1 MAVMNPMGGGID
13 TDVQNRMMQLRND
26 PNALG
31 QQAQKSGDILDLIA
45 ARRAADL
52 VAEQKKMLA
61 LQMNGSP
68 ATVKDQVEKELIDG
82 QKAEMRGPLQSLQ
95 DKTQG
100 VAGVLQNQQRQQQQ
114 QGRGQPQGQPMRAAM
129 GGIINAPAPNLN
141 RMYNGGIVGY
151 KKGGEISREE
161 YIEKV
166 KALIASGVEQKDAMA
181 QMDKEFDILSGT
193 REGRT
198 GFFNMPSEKD
208 ELSLEDNRLLP
219 KGNRR
224 FISGE
229 DVYGGVGLS
238 GLAEGLGDTARNA
251 KEGLTNAM
259 GSYLNLAG
267 VKPDEEKKETIA
279 PAVAPAITPTTAS
292 VDPVDPVAAAEAEYA
307 KYKSTLPPEPNV
319 FRAKPGDPLAGMPDE
334 AAAASDAREAA
345 RQAAKQAEIEAA
357 EQAARDAAEKK
368 DEQEAPSP
376 FTPTDGKNQPATV
389 EQPKP
394 KPKTPVELLQEKL
407 DALDGKK
414 GIAGLVERF
423 ANTNFQKSYGGTGE
437 ALAQAGRDIAKTGS
451 DEKARKRKFLEDQ
464 LGVQQSIEAAQ
475 VKATAKESEFGRSLA
490 ETQAARKQAGNE
502 FDQKFKQLGSQ
513 FDKTLEQNGDYRDA
527 KLKVEDRTNEIRAIT
542 EANNTALLS
551 SKNKQQVFA
560 ILQTMRNDYDKMIE
574 IEVGN
579 ILDRPGEDSVA
590 KRAAAEAHRK
600 TRNTEFAN
608 LQSSLVGTLR
618 GGSGSSAKAAAS
630 AILGT

>member
-1 MAVMNPMGGGID
+1 
-13 TDVQNRMMQLRND
+13 
-26 PNALG
+26 
-31 QQAQKSGDILDLIA
+31 
-45 ARRAADL
+45 
-52 VAEQKKMLA
+52 
-61 LQMNGSP
+61 
-68 ATVKDQVEKELIDG
+68 
-82 QKAEMRGPLQSLQ
+82 
-95 DKTQG
+95 
-100 VAGVLQNQQRQQQQ
+100 
-114 QGRGQPQGQPMRAAM
+114 MRAAM

-198 GFFNMPSEKD
+198 GFFDIPSEKD

-224 FISGE
+224 FISG
-229 DVYGGVGLS
+229 DDAYGGVGLS

-292 VDPVDPVAAAEAEYA
+292 VDPVDPVAVAEAEYA

-334 AAAASDAREAA
+334 AAAASDAR
-345 RQAAKQAEIEAA
+345 QAAKQAEIEAA
-357 EQAARDAAEKK
+357 EYRKTLPEGDGFSPVLSKEERGKNALKNLGLDKEQDNSMFEPKVNPNQSPTMTPEQQAAAR
-368 DEQEAPSP
+368 
-376 FTPTDGKNQPATV
+376 
-389 EQPKP
+389 P

-475 VKATAKESEFGRSLA
+475 VEATAKESEFGRSLA

-513 FDKTLEQNGDYRDA
+513 FEKTFEQNGDYQDA

-542 EANNTALLS
+542 EGNNTALLS
-551 SKNKQQVFA
+551 SKNQREVFA

-574 IEVGN
+574 LEVGN
-579 ILDRPGEDSVA
+579 IIDRPGEDSVA

-608 LQSSLVGTLR
+608 LQASLVGTLR
-618 GGSGSSAKAAAS
+618 GGSGGSGGSGSGGFSGFEKE
-630 AILGT
+630 